1 MPKTII
7 TMKRFILM
15 ICVAMCAM
23 TASAQQQ
30 TCQTKRDIC
39 YVVSENQYA
48 AERCKLDVYYPQDTT
63 GCPVVVW
70 FHGGGLTGGNKY
82 IPKPLR
88 ECGMVVVAVNY
99 RLMPKVDI
107 EECIDDAAAAV
118 AWTFNHAEEYGGDV
132 RKIFVAGHSA
142 GGYLT
147 SMIGLDKTWLAKY
160 DIDADSIAAL
170 APFSGQA
177 ITHFGY
183 RQQHG
188 IEATRPTIDSLAPL
202 YHVRGDAPPLIII
215 SGDRE
220 LELYGRYEEQA
231 YFWRM
236 MKLNGHT
243 ETYLYEL
250 DGFNHGKMATPAFH
264 ILKNHIAAIVEKSGG
279 KSE

>member
-1 MPKTII
+1 
-7 TMKRFILM
+7 
-15 ICVAMCAM
+15 MCAV
-23 TASAQQQ
+23 TASARQPLYRTQ
-30 TCQTKRDIC
+30 CDIG
-39 YVVSENQYA
+39 YVDSADPYVM
-48 AERCKLDVYYPQDTT
+48 ERCKLDVYYPQDTT

-70 FHGGGLTGGNKY
+70 FHGGGLTGGNKF

-99 RLMPKVDI
+99 RLMPQVSI

-118 AWTFNHAEEYGGDV
+118 AWTFRHAAEYGGDTG
-132 RKIFVAGHSA
+132 RIFVAGHSA

-147 SMIGLDKTWLAKY
+147 SMIGLDKKWLAKY
-160 DIDADSIAAL
+160 GIDADSIAAL

-183 RQQHG
+183 RRQHG

-202 YHVRGDAPPLIII
+202 YHVRADAPPLIII

-236 MKLNGHT
+236 MKLNGHA

-264 ILKNHIAAIVEKSGG
+264 ILKNHIDTIVKGSGE
-279 KSE
+279 SRE